1 MRITRTDD
9 PAKGGKQTEDLE
21 AMDVSELQA
30 KYKEV
35 LGFETISRNKEVLKE
50 QIRRRLFSKDIKEKR
65 AQQKKAAGAKEA
77 AAPPTMTQRLED
89 MTTEDLQRELNG
101 LTGRRALERDR
112 AVLIRMIT
120 KLRQQEQDKL
130 EVKAEAEIAAEAGKP
145 TMTQRLVA
153 IANMKLPA
161 LREEYQKVFGKPSLS
176 RNRKALL
183 VRIAEKLQADEAAA
197 ESTPS
202 LDIAKP
208 TLTLTVPF
216 QRKGGRKSGGKA
228 KRRSKS
234 KPAPQG
240 TETAPKRNTT
250 RPAGQRDPRLPKP
263 GTTIERVYKGRKLL
277 VRVLEDGFEYDGKPY
292 RSLSALA
299 KHITGQIINGY
310 TWFGLGLPGK
320 EKKSS

>member
-50 QIRRRLFSKDIKEKR
+50 QIRRRLFSKDTKEKR
-65 AQQKKAAGAKEA
+65 AQQKKAAGARTEPEA
-77 AAPPTMTQRLED
+77 PTTPPRLED

-130 EVKAEAEIAAEAGKP
+130 EAKAEAETP
-145 TMTQRLVA
+145 TMTQRLA
-153 IANMKLPA
+153 ALTEMPLGA
-161 LREEYQKVFGKPSLS
+161 LRDEYRTVFGKASLS
-176 RNRKALL
+176 RNRKQL
-183 VRIAEKLQADEAAA
+183 VKLIAERIQAEAATTEA
-197 ESTPS
+197 SPRPA
-202 LDIAKP
+202 LKP
-208 TLTLTVPF
+208 TLTVKF
-216 QRKGGRKSGGKA
+216 ERKGGRKSGGKA
-228 KRRSKS
+228 KRRSKAKAS
-234 KPAPQG
+234 AEGP
-240 TETAPKRNTT
+240 ETAQKRDTA

-263 GTTIERVYKGRKLL
+263 GTILERVYKGKKLQIT
-277 VRVLEDGFEYDGKPY
+277 VTEDGFTFGGKPY

-299 KHITGQIINGY
+299 MAITGAKAMNG
-310 TWFGLGLPGK
+310 FLFFQLGKYAKK
-320 EKKSS
+320 EKAGK